1 MNEDNGQFYRDKAWE
16 LLMKEI
22 GDLKINQAAIAKDVS
37 EIKNK
42 ISWIIGIATGVT
54 LAVNVAWEYAK
65 SKINSFIK
73 S

>member
-1 MNEDNGQFYRDKAWE
+1 MSEDNGQFYRNKAWE

-54 LAVNVAWEYAK
+54 LVINVALEYAK

>member
-1 MNEDNGQFYRDKAWE
+1 MSEDNGQFYRDKVWD
-16 LLMKEI
+16 LLLKEI

-54 LAVNVAWEYAK
+54 LVINVAWEYAK
-65 SKINSFIK
+65 SKFNSLTK

>member
-1 MNEDNGQFYRDKAWE
+1 MSEDNGQFYRDKAWE

-22 GDLKINQAAIAKDVS
+22 GDLKINQEAIAKDVS

-54 LAVNVAWEYAK
+54 LVINVAWEYAK
-65 SKINSFIK
+65 SKFNSFIK

>member
-1 MNEDNGQFYRDKAWE
+1 MNEENGQFYRDKAWE

-22 GDLKINQAAIAKDVS
+22 GDLKANQEVIARDVAD
-37 EIKNK
+37 IKNK

-54 LAVNVAWEYAK
+54 LVVNVAWEYAK